1 QEKMPV
7 CIVSLS
13 GGAKDNAIPRSCR
26 VNLVAMGLDLDLIRT
41 LAESLQA
48 EARGRYDDPA
58 LTISVREAE
67 ALGGMAMSTDDS
79 KQAAALLQAV
89 PNGVQA
95 MSRDIEGL
103 VQTSLNLGIAQIQE
117 DRLHLTFS
125 VRSSVNEEKESLLQQ

>member
-1 QEKMPV
+1 MEIHKNRANANKVMGELLVRIQEKMPV

-79 KQAAALLQAV
+79 KQAAALLQA
-89 PNGVQA
+89 
-95 MSRDIEGL
+95 SRP
-103 VQTSLNLGIAQIQE
+103 
-117 DRLHLTFS
+117 
-125 VRSSVNEEKESLLQQ
+125 